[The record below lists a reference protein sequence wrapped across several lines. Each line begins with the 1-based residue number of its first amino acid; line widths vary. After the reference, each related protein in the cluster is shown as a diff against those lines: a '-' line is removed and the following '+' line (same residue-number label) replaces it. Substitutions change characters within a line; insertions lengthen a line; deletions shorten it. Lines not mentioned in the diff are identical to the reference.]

1 MRPKLRIEIFGF
13 GNIGI
18 IREGKKMRY
27 YFFHGKGGVGKT
39 TISSAFAVRLALEGK
54 KTLIVSTDP
63 ASNLS
68 DIFEQTIGSIE
79 KKIDGIDNLYAVE
92 MDSEAEVSKYRQRVM
107 GDSERLLP
115 QEVIDSIEEEFKSPC
130 TSEIAFF
137 NRFTEFFLKK
147 DYDNIIFDTAPSTHT
162 LRLLELPM
170 EWTTYIDEVKKGAG
184 QTCMGPVVN
193 IDGYY
198 NQYKIA
204 LNGIKDP
211 QLTTFV
217 FVMHP
222 KELDLLEIKN
232 STEEIKKF
240 GITNIEIIVNGLLPD
255 ELYHKAEF
263 KDIIAGQKNILRE
276 IDLLEFKILKIN
288 LKKNEVKGLRSLITF
303 FSDTAHNSNDEDN
316 REDKIIFINNIDI
329 KQKNDELIKNI
340 TLQKCPF
347 YLFFTGKGGTGK
359 TVSSLLFGKYFASK
373 GKKTLVVSA
382 DYSGHIAKITGFENI
397 GEFPVKTAD
406 DDNLDFVA
414 ISPVVA
420 LDEYKK
426 KTVEYFKTYSGNE
439 ESLKVLEEE
448 LDSPCT
454 EEVAIFTKF
463 SSFFFEYKDYDAII
477 FDAAPTGHALRLLYI
492 SLQYAKMGKND
503 LRLEELTKILKN
515 PNKTIFSLCL
525 YPEYSPIEE
534 AKRAYEDLKSA
545 GINTSFLVINYI
557 LGDNF
562 NDSFFN
568 DRREMQ
574 AGYIKSINKK
584 FAIPLFMIPQYAR
597 EINDMESLN
606 SLYSAVFN

>member
-1 MRPKLRIEIFGF
+1 MH
-13 GNIGI
+13 
-18 IREGKKMRY
+18 Y

-39 TISSAFAVRLALEGK
+39 TISSAFAVKLALEGK

-68 DIFEQTIGSIE
+68 DVFEQNIGSIE
-79 KKIDGIDNLYAVE
+79 KKIDAIDNLYAVE
-92 MDSEAEVSKYRQRVM
+92 MDSEAEILKYKQRVM

-130 TSEIAFF
+130 ISEIAFF
-137 NRFTEFFLKK
+137 NSFTEFFLKQ
-147 DYDNIIFDTAPSTHT
+147 DYENIIFDTAPSAHT

-198 NQYKIA
+198 NQYKTA
-204 LNGIKDP
+204 LDGLKDP
-211 QLTTFV
+211 KLTTFV

-232 STEEIKKF
+232 STEEVKKF
-240 GITNIEIIVNGLLPD
+240 GITNIEIIVNAILPD
-255 ELYHKAEF
+255 ELYRKTEF
-263 KDIIAGQKNILRE
+263 KNIIAGQRKILRE
-276 IDLLEFKILKIN
+276 IDLLGFKILKIN
-288 LKKNEVKGLRSLITF
+288 LKKYEVKGLRSLVAF
-303 FSDTAHNSNDEDN
+303 FSNIADNSD
-316 REDKIIFINNIDI
+316 EDKIVFINNIDI
-329 KQKNDELIKNI
+329 KQSNNELIKNI
-340 TLQKCPF
+340 TPQKTPF

-397 GEFPVKTAD
+397 GELPVKSAD
-406 DDNLDFVA
+406 DDNLYLA
-414 ISPVVA
+414 EISPILA

-426 KTVEYFKTYSGNE
+426 KTVEYFKTYSNNE

-448 LDSPCT
+448 LNSPCT
-454 EEVAIFTKF
+454 EEVAIFKKF
-463 SSFFFEYKDYDAII
+463 SSFFFEYKDYDTII

-492 SLQYAKMGKND
+492 SLEYAKMGKKD
-503 LRLEELTKILKN
+503 LRLEEFTKILKN
-515 PNKTIFSLCL
+515 TDKTIFSLCL

-534 AKRAYEDLKSA
+534 AKRAYGDLKSA

-557 LGDNF
+557 LAGNF

-568 DRREMQ
+568 GRKKMQ
-574 AGYIKSINKK
+574 EAYIKSIEQK
-584 FAIPLFMIPQYAR
+584 FDIPLFIIPQYAG
-597 EINDMESLN
+597 EINNMETLN
-606 SLYSAVFN
+606 SLYSALF